1 MKPKHWYRLASL
13 ISGIALIVLGLVD
26 GKINYFA
33 FLDAEWL
40 LVAGVVLVAAGARK
54 LPDSIGG
61 KPG

>member
-1 MKPKHWYRLASL
+1 MKPKHSYRLASL
-13 ISGIALIVLGLVD
+13 ISGVALIVPGLVD

-40 LVAGVVLVAAGARK
+40 LVAGVVLVAVGARK